1 MEILAT
7 AREAALAIAERA
19 SFADAG
25 ETSLLAKACG
35 ESVSTEDAARRL
47 TVLSAIEERYAGGV
61 VHDYLKTVQV
71 HGMTEEWRVK
81 IATWFHQLGD
91 AFKLSA
97 TTLAYAMSFLDRYL
111 SRKRGDGVREK
122 SPGARPPPAEGII
135 PPLPGGGTR
144 SRAKPPGY
152 RGILSRDGAAR
163 APFFRPPAVSL
174 CPVLEPYRI
183 LGRARASTTSSWRS
197 RRSFSRRRS
206 RSRGP

>member
-1 MEILAT
+1 MHTLGIALIVEGLGPGLLGMEIMAT

-47 TVLSAIEERYAGGV
+47 TVLSAIEEQYAGGV
-61 VHDYLKTVQV
+61 VHDYLKTVQF

-122 SPGARPPPAEGII
+122 SPPPPAEGII
-135 PPLPGGGTR
+135 PRGGFARETPRRPDTAVSSRGTG
-144 SRAKPPGY
+144 P
-152 RGILSRDGAAR
+152 R
-163 APFFRPPAVSL
+163 APFFSTPGRFTLPPSSS
-174 CPVLEPYRI
+174 RI
-183 LGRARASTTSSWRS
+183 AS
-197 RRSFSRRRS
+197 
-206 RSRGP
+206 